1 MTCSLHLFVPVVAC
15 MRCQALPA
23 KIMAPSEPGADREQT
38 IIWREDDA
46 VCIRIRR
53 RKNRPKGSGVLR
65 RTCTCS
71 GGPRTCPVHALW
83 DGFLG
88 RLPPGTSPWA
98 SVSESS
104 ANSRLRR
111 VLAAL
116 GIADAHM
123 YRTQDLRRGH
133 AEVLCSHVCVCLLFL
148 WLAALRYAGYAGIR
162 LLFSRNPKGR
172 TVAIC
177 RLYKVHM

>member
-1 MTCSLHLFVPVVAC
+1 MC
-15 MRCQALPA
+15 CQALPA
-23 KIMAPSEPGADREQT
+23 KIMAPSEPGADLKQT

-53 RKNRPKGSGVLR
+53 RKNRPQGSGVLKR
-65 RTCTCS
+65 ICTCR
-71 GGPRTCPVHALW
+71 GGPRTCAVHCLW
-83 DGFLG
+83 DEFLG

-104 ANSRLRR
+104 ANRRLRM
-111 VLAAL
+111 VLGAL
-116 GIADAHM
+116 GVTDAQK

-133 AEVLCSHVCVCLLFL
+133 AEVCVRMASASCIHCSICVFF
-148 WLAALRYAGYAGIR
+148 AGYAGIW
-162 LLFSRNPKGR
+162 LFFSRDPEGR

-177 RLYKVHM
+177 RLHKLH